1 MENEHFL
8 DLNML
13 FKNREQ
19 IIKNGQT
26 PKLKKVR
33 KEIFDVLTYA
43 LNAVDPYN
51 AVKSKFDGKSIVF
64 RSETIDLSDFENIY
78 LIGFGKAS
86 VGMAQAVCDSI
97 DVKNG
102 AVVTNDP
109 DNKVQNN
116 HISTYIGSHPIPDQ
130 KSIDGTEK
138 ILDIVKKCKENDLLI
153 VLISGGGSALLS
165 KPRVGLNDLQN
176 TTDLLLKSGA
186 NINEINTIRKHLS
199 FVKGG
204 QLAAYAK
211 CTIISLIVSDII
223 GDPIEFIASGPTYPD
238 STTYTDA
245 QNILKKYKLWMKLPS
260 SVRKIIEDGIKGKIP
275 ETPKRDD
282 PVFDDVF
289 NFVVANNEIA
299 CRAAKNKAEELG
311 YKTMLLTTSLDGEAK
326 DTGKYLAE
334 KATSYLTDAKKMVF
348 ISGGETT
355 VTIRGSGKGGRN
367 QEMVLGSIEELANK
381 DVVFSS
387 FATDGI
393 DGMSDAAGAIADAYT
408 LMRAQKKDLDPNRF
422 LDENNS
428 YEFFKN
434 LDDLFVTGPT
444 GTNVMDIQILVKIR

>member
-1 MENEHFL
+1 
-8 DLNML
+8 ML

-26 PKLKKVR
+26 PKLKDIR
-33 KEIFDVLTYA
+33 KDILDVLTSA
-43 LNAVDPYN
+43 LYAVDPYN
-51 AVKSKFDGKSIVF
+51 AVKLKLDGKTIVF
-64 RSETIDLSDFENIY
+64 RSETIDISDFENIY

-86 VGMAQAVCDSI
+86 VGMTQAVCDSI
-97 DVKNG
+97 DIKNG

-109 DNKVQNN
+109 DNKVQSNY
-116 HISTYIGSHPIPDQ
+116 ISTFIGSHPIPNH
-130 KSIDGTEK
+130 KSVDSTEK
-138 ILDIVKKCKENDLLI
+138 ILDIAYKCTKNDLLI

-165 KPRVGLNDLQN
+165 KPRVSLNDLQK

-186 NINEINTIRKHLS
+186 TINEINTIRKHLS

-211 CTIISLIVSDII
+211 CTIISFIVSDII
-223 GDPIEFIASGPTYPD
+223 GDPIEFIASGPTYSD
-238 STTYTDA
+238 STTYTDT

-260 SVRKIIEDGIKGKIP
+260 SVRKIIEDGVNGKIP
-275 ETPKRDD
+275 ETPKKDD
-282 PVFDDVF
+282 PVFDNVF
-289 NFVVANNEIA
+289 NFVVANNESA
-299 CRAAKNKAEELG
+299 CRAAKDKAAELG

-326 DTGKYLAE
+326 DVGRYLAK
-334 KATSYLTDAKKMVF
+334 KATNYLTNAKKMVF

-355 VTIRGSGKGGRN
+355 LTIRRSGKGGRN
-367 QEMVLGSIEELANK
+367 PEMVLGSVEELANK

-393 DGMSDAAGAIADAYT
+393 DGMCDAAVAIADAYT
-408 LMRAQKKDLDPNRF
+408 LMRALKKDLDPNRF
-422 LDENNS
+422 LNENNS

>member
-1 MENEHFL
+1 
-8 DLNML
+8 ML
-13 FKNREQ
+13 FKNRKQ
-19 IIKNGQT
+19 IIENGQT
-26 PKLKKVR
+26 PEI
-33 KEIFDVLTYA
+33 KEIRKDIFDILISA
-43 LNAVDPYN
+43 LDAVDPYN
-51 AVKSKFDGKSIVF
+51 AVKSKFDRKSIIF
-64 RSETIDLSDFENIY
+64 RSETIDISDFRDIY

-97 DVKNG
+97 DVENG

-109 DNKVQNN
+109 DNKVQSNN
-116 HISTYIGSHPIPDQ
+116 ISTIVGSHPIPDR
-130 KSIDGTEK
+130 KSINGTEK
-138 ILDIVKKCKENDLLI
+138 ILDIVEKCKENNLLI

-165 KPRVGLNDLQN
+165 KPKVSLNDLQK

-204 QLAAYAK
+204 QLAASAK
-211 CTIISLIVSDII
+211 CTVISFIVSDII
-223 GDPIEFIASGPTYPD
+223 GDPIEFISSGPTYPD

-245 QNILKKYKLWMKLPS
+245 QNILKKYELWMKLPS
-260 SVRKIIEDGIKGKIP
+260 SVREIIEDGAQGKIP
-275 ETPKRDD
+275 ETPKKND
-282 PVFDDVF
+282 PVFDNVF
-289 NFVVANNEIA
+289 NFIVANNEIA
-299 CRAAKNKAEELG
+299 CRAAKDKAEELE
-311 YKTMLLTTSLDGEAK
+311 YKTMLLTTKLDGEAK
-326 DTGKYLAE
+326 DIGKYLAE
-334 KATSYLTDAKKMVF
+334 KATSYLTDAEKMVF

-355 VTIRGSGKGGRN
+355 VTIKGSGKGGRN
-367 QEMVLGSIEELANK
+367 QEMVLGSIEELADK

-393 DGMSDAAGAIADAYT
+393 DGMCDAAGAIADAYT
-408 LMRAQKKDLDPNRF
+408 LMRARKKDLDPNRF

-434 LDDLFVTGPT
+434 LGDLFTTGPT